1 MKAGDTVMEYGD
13 IGQNFYLILQGEV
26 EITIPDPNRKKIF
39 IQLKKEID

>member
-1 MKAGDTVMEYGD
+1 MEYGD

-39 IQLKKEID
+39 ITLKKEID